1 MHVCASALIAVRKIH
16 VNAASM
22 MLQLAAVSSKALKEG
37 HVKEFKLEK
46 TITNS
51 LSWVI
56 GGAQG
61 SGVDSAANIFSR
73 ACAIGGL
80 HLFGKREYYSNI
92 KGEHSYFT
100 VRVSDEPLRSHVDEI
115 NMLVSFDAETI
126 FRHFQEVTP
135 SGAIIYDSDIIHTSL
150 DEVPTVDDLATV
162 RIKKVLEKA
171 GLEFTVQDALE
182 YAKRRGVILFP
193 IPFFQLLHEF
203 AQKAN
208 DPALSKLTRMVN
220 VMALSAS
227 MAIMDFDSEVLARAI
242 QFIFRTK
249 KKVADLNVQASVH
262 TYNYAK
268 AQFAGSKFGYCLKT
282 KPAQPNMIIIQG
294 NQSSALGK
302 MVAGCRFQTYYPIT
316 PASDDSEFLEA
327 NEVLDLYDSGKKG
340 STVVIQTED
349 EIAAITMAIGS
360 ALTGVRTA
368 TATSGPGFSLMAE
381 ALGWAGMNEVPVVI
395 SLYQR
400 AGPATGLPTRHEQ
413 GDLNFAI
420 NAGHGEFPRIVL
432 ASGDIEESFYDTIKV
447 FNFADRYQTPVIHML
462 DKAIANSLITCKN
475 FDVNKVVIDRG
486 FRIKQ
491 ITKEDKGVA
500 GNYLRFKLSN
510 NPISP
515 MVVLG
520 TENAIFWN
528 SGDEHTEEGHI
539 TEDPE
544 MRVQMMDKRMSKM
557 DVAISEIPNEDK
569 AVAYGSSDIV
579 IISWGS
585 TKGVILDAMD
595 RLAAEG
601 MKVKYIQIRLMH
613 PFPSELVK
621 SMLKDAKTIINIEMN
636 YTGQLGSLLRQH
648 TGLEANYYIVKYN
661 GRPMSLDEVYNSVK
675 RIILG
680 DAPRR
685 QILRSGA

>member
-1 MHVCASALIAVRKIH
+1 
-16 VNAASM
+16 
-22 MLQLAAVSSKALKEG
+22 
-37 HVKEFKLEK
+37 LEK
-46 TITNS
+46 KIITNS

-100 VRVSDEPLRSHVDEI
+100 VRISNEPVHSHVDEI
-115 NMLVSFDAETI
+115 NMLVSFDAETV
-126 FRHFQEVTP
+126 FRHFEEVTAG
-135 SGAIIYDSDIIHTSL
+135 GAIIYDSDIVKTLL
-150 DEVPTVDDLATV
+150 DEVPTVDDSAAA
-162 RIKKVLEKA
+162 RIKMLLQKV
-171 GLEFTVQDALE
+171 GLGFTVQDALE
-182 YAKRRGVILFP
+182 HAKRRGVVLFP
-193 IPFFQLLHEF
+193 MPFFQLLQEF

-208 DPALSKLTRMVN
+208 DPALSRLTRMIN

-249 KKVADLNVQASVH
+249 KKVADLNVQASIH

-268 AQFAGSKFGYCLKT
+268 AKFAESNFGYRLKIR
-282 KPAQPNMIIIQG
+282 PAEPGTIIVQG

-327 NEVLDLYDSGKKG
+327 NEILNLYDSGKKG
-340 STVVIQTED
+340 SIVVIQTED

-381 ALGWAGMNEVPVVI
+381 ALGWAGINEVPVVI

-400 AGPATGLPTRHEQ
+400 TGPSTGLPTRHEQ

-432 ASGDIEESFYDTIKV
+432 ASGDIEESFYDSIKV
-447 FNFADRYQTPVIHML
+447 FNFADRYQMPVVHML
-462 DKAIANSLITCKN
+462 DKAIANSIVTCNN
-475 FDVNKVVIDRG
+475 FNVNKVTIDRG
-486 FRIKQ
+486 FMVNQ
-491 ITKEDKGVA
+491 ATYEDKGVA
-500 GNYLRFKLSN
+500 GNYLRFKLSS

-515 MVVLG
+515 RVVLG
-520 TENAIFWN
+520 TKGTIFWN

-544 MRVQMMDKRMSKM
+544 VRVQMMDKRMSKL
-557 DVAISEIPNEDK
+557 DIALKEIPDQDK
-569 AVAYGSSDIV
+569 AVAYGSGGNDIV

-585 TKGVILDAMD
+585 TKGAILDAMD
-595 RLAAEG
+595 KLAAEG
-601 MKVKYIQIRLMH
+601 MDVKFIQVRLMH

-621 SMLKDAKTIINIEMN
+621 SMLKGTKKVIDIEMN
-636 YTGQLGSLLRQH
+636 YTGQLGSLLRQR
-648 TGLEANYYIVKYN
+648 TGLEAHYQIVKYN
-661 GRPMSLDEVYNSVK
+661 GRPMSLDEVYNAVK
-675 RIILG
+675 RIVRG

-685 QILRSGA
+685 QVLRSGA

>member
-1 MHVCASALIAVRKIH
+1 
-16 VNAASM
+16 
-22 MLQLAAVSSKALKEG
+22 
-37 HVKEFKLEK
+37 VKELKLEK
-46 TITNS
+46 KIITNS

-126 FRHFQEVTP
+126 FRHFEEVAA
-135 SGAIIYDSDIIHTSL
+135 SGAIIYDSDIIKTSL
-150 DEVPTVDDLATV
+150 DEVPTVDDPAAA
-162 RIKKVLEKA
+162 RIKKLLQKA
-171 GLEFTVQDALE
+171 GLGFTVQDALE
-182 YAKRRGVILFP
+182 YAKRCGAILFP
-193 IPFFQLLHEF
+193 MPFFQILQEF
-203 AQKAN
+203 AQKAS

-227 MAIMDFDSEVLARAI
+227 MAILDFDSEVLSRAI

-249 KKVADLNVQASVH
+249 KKVADLNAQASIH

-268 AQFAGSKFGYCLKT
+268 AKFTGSNFSYRLKT
-282 KPAQPNMIIIQG
+282 KPPQPDMIIVQG

-327 NEVLDLYDSGKKG
+327 NEILDLYDSDGKKG

-381 ALGWAGMNEVPVVI
+381 ALGWAGMNEVPLVV

-400 AGPATGLPTRHEQ
+400 TGPSTGLPTRHEQ

-420 NAGHGEFPRIVL
+420 NAGHGEFPRIVF
-432 ASGDIEESFYDTIKV
+432 ASGDIEESFYDSIKA
-447 FNFADRYQTPVIHML
+447 FNFADRYQMPVIHML
-462 DKAIANSLITCKN
+462 DKAIANSLITCRN
-475 FDVNKVVIDRG
+475 FNVKKVPIDRG
-486 FRIKQ
+486 SRVEQ
-491 ITKEDKGVA
+491 ITEQDKGVA

-515 MVVLG
+515 RVVLG
-520 TENAIFWN
+520 TKDAIFWN
-528 SGDEHTEEGHI
+528 SGDEHTQEGHI

-544 MRVQMMDKRMSKM
+544 IRVQMMDKRMTKL
-557 DVAISEIPNEDK
+557 DVAIKEIPNEDK
-569 AVAYGSSDIV
+569 AVAYGSGGDIV

-585 TKGVILDAMD
+585 TKGAVLDALD

-601 MKVKYIQIRLMH
+601 IKVRYIQVRLMH

-621 SMLKDAKTIINIEMN
+621 SMLKDAKTVIDIEMN
-636 YTGQLGSLLRQH
+636 YSGQLGSLVRQYA
-648 TGLEANYYIVKYN
+648 GLEANYYIVKYN
-661 GRPMSLDEVYNSVK
+661 GRPMSLDEVYNGVK
-675 RIILG
+675 RIIRG

-685 QILRSGA
+685 QVLRSGA

>member
-1 MHVCASALIAVRKIH
+1 M
-16 VNAASM
+16 
-22 MLQLAAVSSKALKEG
+22 
-37 HVKEFKLEK
+37 EK

-80 HLFGKREYYSNI
+80 QVFGKREYYSNI

-126 FRHFQEVTP
+126 FRHFQEVTQG
-135 SGAIIYDSDIIHTSL
+135 GAIIYDSDIVRTLI
-150 DEVPTVDDLATV
+150 DEVPSVDDLATA
-162 RIKKVLEKA
+162 RIKKVLQKS
-171 GLEFTVQDALE
+171 GLGFTVQDALD
-182 YAKRRGVILFP
+182 YAKKRGVILFP
-193 IPFFQLLHEF
+193 IPFFQLLQEF

-208 DPALSKLTRMVN
+208 DPALSRLTRMVN

-227 MAIMDFDSEVLARAI
+227 MAITDFDSEVLARAI

-262 TYNYAK
+262 TYNYSK
-268 AQFAGSKFGYCLKT
+268 ARFAGSNFRYRLMV
-282 KPAQPNMIIIQG
+282 KPAQKDMIIVQG

-316 PASDDSEFLEA
+316 PASDDSEFLES
-327 NEVLDLYDSGKKG
+327 NEILDLYDSGKKG

-400 AGPATGLPTRHEQ
+400 AGPSTGLPTRHEQ

-420 NAGHGEFPRIVL
+420 NAGHGEFPRIVI
-432 ASGDIEESFYDTIKV
+432 ASGDIEESFYDTIKA
-447 FNFADRYQTPVIHML
+447 FNFADRYQMPVIHML

-475 FDVNKVVIDRG
+475 FNVNKVTINRG
-486 FRIKQ
+486 LRIKQ
-491 ITKEDKGVA
+491 ITEEDKGVA

-510 NPISP
+510 GPISP

-544 MRVQMMDKRMSKM
+544 MRVQMMDKRMTKL
-557 DVAISEIPNEDK
+557 DIAINEIPDEDK
-569 AVAYGSSDIV
+569 AVAYGSGDIV
-579 IISWGS
+579 LVSWGS

-595 RLAAEG
+595 KLAAEG
-601 MKVKYIQIRLMH
+601 IKVKFIQIRLMH
-613 PFPSELVK
+613 PFPSELIK
-621 SMLKDAKTIINIEMN
+621 SMLKDAKTIIDIEMN
-636 YTGQLGSLLRQH
+636 YTGQLSSLVRQQ
-648 TGLEANYYIVKYN
+648 TGLEANYRIVKYN
-661 GRPMSLDEVYNSVK
+661 GRPMSLEEVYNGVK
-675 RIILG
+675 SIIHG

-685 QILRSGA
+685 LVLTSGA